1 MKIIK
6 RYISA
11 LFALLVIFGT
21 QASFAQA
28 SDLIL
33 GGQTHEYKV
42 IFRGDGRAIVIGKLI
57 VPNSGAETLSN
68 LEIGLSVDD
77 ASQMS
82 AYQLIVDQSC
92 SKRGGTN
99 EQPTCEK
106 YKDISSSDLK
116 SATYEKI
123 SIVESRPQ
131 TYTLSFPSP
140 IAPGMS
146 AAVLIAYTSQQYTTN
161 WLGAFSYEFS
171 TPTVQERIESLSVTA
186 QTDSDLALVGKENT
200 VKYDQNLPETFS
212 DTASLSAESA
222 MTVITSQR
230 GNVVR
235 ESATNL
241 FPGESYTVTGK
252 YSEHAWR
259 LSIGKIFIGLI
270 VLITIIGL
278 SIWKHRATKKSEG
291 TSTIQNVKTSLTA
304 KPAFGGLISAFLIGT
319 WTTIVMYLFGGN
331 MLRYIESDVVKMLV
345 LLVIGMVFILIGIG
359 PAVLVGEKKGWKAG
373 IMTFVATII
382 WLIIGVFLLGT
393 MDGGSFIY

>member
-1 MKIIK
+1 MKILK
-6 RYISA
+6 RFISA
-11 LFALLVIFGT
+11 LFALLVIFGA
-21 QASFAQA
+21 QAPFAQA

-82 AYQLIVDQSC
+82 AYQLIVDQTC
-92 SKRGGTN
+92 SKHGGTN

-106 YKDISSSDLK
+106 YKDISSTDLK

-123 SIVESRPQ
+123 SIIESGSRN
-131 TYTLSFPSP
+131 YTLSLPSP

-146 AAVLIAYTSQQYTTN
+146 AAILVAYTSQQYTTN

-171 TPTVQERIESLSVTA
+171 TPTVQERIESLSVTV
-186 QTDSDLALVGKENT
+186 QTDSDLKLVGKKTT
-200 VKYDQNLPETFS
+200 VEYDQNLPDIFS

-252 YSEHAWR
+252 YSEYAWR
-259 LSIGKIFIGLI
+259 LSLGKILIGLI
-270 VLITIIGL
+270 VLAIIIGL
-278 SIWKHRATKKSEG
+278 GIWRHRAINESKG
-291 TSTIQNVKTSLTA
+291 TSFFQNLKASSSN
-304 KPAFGGLISAFLIGT
+304 PAIGGLISAVLIST
-319 WTTIVMYLFGGN
+319 WTAIVMNFFEDSA
-331 MLRYIESDVVKMLV
+331 LRNIESDVAKMLV
-345 LLVIGMVFILIGIG
+345 VLVVGMIFVLVGIG

-382 WLIIGVFLLGT
+382 WLIVGVFFLST
-393 MDGGSFIY
+393 MNSGSFIY